1 LPRQLKTPGP
11 NPVGSTEVIS
21 HARTSGAGVTVE
33 APEFFKALVRPD
45 DTVTF
50 GVDDG
55 SALIEYLGL

>member
-1 LPRQLKTPGP
+1 
-11 NPVGSTEVIS
+11 
-21 HARTSGAGVTVE
+21 VTVE
-33 APEFFKALVRPD
+33 APRFSRRVVRPD